1 MSKDKIKSKT
11 EEKTE
16 EKTGKKNA
24 DKIGTRLSDKINA
37 KLNSKQDKELK
48 GSGKE
53 ESEDRDEDAS
63 DPEQNGRFEKYFKI
77 CGMKE
82 KDVRSS
88 IKDLTHSA
96 NPRISLSAI
105 PGEVHIILEAEDEGE
120 NSAKKLCKP
129 VVKEIKSRFGLNIYA
144 TDRDTTLE
152 QSVVELLSTNALV
165 LATCESC
172 TGGMVASKIIDVPGA
187 SEVFREGFVTYSN
200 KAKRSRLGVKKSTLV
215 KYGAVSEQTAKEM
228 AKGCASVSKAS
239 VTLSTT
245 GIAGPDGGTDEKP
258 VGLVYVGCNVCGKT
272 KVNKYNFEG
281 DRTEIRR
288 KATSAALSLLRM
300 CILEYYSEKNF
311 S

>member
-1 MSKDKIKSKT
+1 MSKDKIKGRNDSDIESAGTAAAKT
-11 EEKTE
+11 
-16 EKTGKKNA
+16 A
-24 DKIGTRLSDKINA
+24 VV
-37 KLNSKQDKELK
+37 
-48 GSGKE
+48 
-53 ESEDRDEDAS
+53 DEDIS
-63 DPEQNGRFEKYFKI
+63 ESEQNGIFVKHFKI

-82 KDVRSS
+82 KEVRNAV
-88 IKDLTHSA
+88 KDLAQSS
-96 NPRISLSAI
+96 NPRISIEAF
-105 PGEVHIILEAEDEGE
+105 PGDVHIILEAEDEGD

-144 TDRDTTLE
+144 TDKDTTLE

-228 AKGCASVSKAS
+228 VKGCASASKAN
-239 VTLSTT
+239 VNLSTT
-245 GIAGPDGGTDEKP
+245 GIAGPDGGTEEKP
-258 VGLVYVGCNVCGKT
+258 VGLVYIGCNVCGKT

-281 DRTEIRR
+281 DRMEIRR
-288 KATSAALSLLRM
+288 KATSAALSMLRM

>member
-1 MSKDKIKSKT
+1 MSKDKIKGRNDSDIEPAGTAAVKT
-11 EEKTE
+11 
-16 EKTGKKNA
+16 A
-24 DKIGTRLSDKINA
+24 VV
-37 KLNSKQDKELK
+37 
-48 GSGKE
+48 
-53 ESEDRDEDAS
+53 DEDIS
-63 DPEQNGRFEKYFKI
+63 ESEQNGRFVKHFKI

-82 KDVRSS
+82 KEVRNAV
-88 IKDLTHSA
+88 KDLAQSS
-96 NPRISLSAI
+96 NPRISIEAF
-105 PGEVHIILEAEDEGE
+105 PGDVHIILEAEDEE
-120 NSAKKLCKP
+120 DNSAKKLCKP

-144 TDRDTTLE
+144 TDKDTTLE

-187 SEVFREGFVTYSN
+187 SEVFKEGFVTYSN

-228 AKGCASVSKAS
+228 VKGCASASKAN
-239 VTLSTT
+239 VNLSTT
-245 GIAGPDGGTDEKP
+245 GIAGPDGGTEEKP
-258 VGLVYVGCNVCGKT
+258 VGLVYIGCNVCGKT

-281 DRTEIRR
+281 DRMEIRR
-288 KATSAALSLLRM
+288 KATSAALSMLRM